1 MNLFR
6 RFKKVLLVT
15 LLSIMIGNSAYG
27 QTHNWNRVIRA
38 IAKVE
43 SNFNESARNGSHV
56 GYLQIAPILVQDC
69 NRILKSRG
77 AKKTFT
83 LKDRYSKEKSIEM
96 FCLIQDYYNPKHNV
110 EKAIRLW
117 NGGPSYS
124 AKSTNGYY
132 RKVMRYYSQEEE
144 E

>member
-1 MNLFR
+1 
-6 RFKKVLLVT
+6 
-15 LLSIMIGNSAYG
+15 MIGNNAFG
-27 QTHNWNRVIRA
+27 QTHDWNRVIYA

-77 AKKTFT
+77 SKVTYT

-96 FCLIQDYYNPKHNV
+96 ICLV
-110 EKAIRLW
+110 
-117 NGGPSYS
+117 
-124 AKSTNGYY
+124 
-132 RKVMRYYSQEEE
+132 
-144 E
+144 